1 MIFVLFQFSARSTLG
16 LIQTALA
23 LRLYCKP
30 FLLYSNIVNRF
41 SLVSS
46 LLYIYIYI
54 RKALRTKQKKPWGG
68 YGKENKSVIY
78 SNEME
83 TFELLC
89 LQYANVQ

>member
-1 MIFVLFQFSARSTLG
+1 MIFVLFRFSARSTLG

-46 LLYIYIYI
+46 LLYIYIYV
-54 RKALRTKQKKPWGG
+54 KHLELNKKNLGGGG